1 MSEDKLI
8 QTGEIENYVGIG
20 KTKIKEIVESGDF
33 VKPIFING
41 FAYALYSV
49 KEIQQWIEEQ
59 KQKRNITPSFKKTFG
74 RVKKERV
81 VKP

>member
-20 KTKIKEIVESGDF
+20 KTKIKEIVKSENF

-59 KQKRNITPSFKKTFG
+59 KQKRNIKK
-74 RVKKERV
+74 
-81 VKP
+81 